1 VSFDADGKAKME
13 PFLTGFL
20 LDEKADPPMWGRP
33 NDVMVMRDGSMLVSD
48 DQNGIIY
55 RVSLRQEVSFQSQGA
70 AAMFAA
76 ALSFPPTCPAFAADD
91 APRKAEACLAC
102 HGSGGNS
109 TDPVMPS
116 LAGQPAQSISLQL
129 FMFREGNRKDPQM
142 TPMAANLSN
151 AEMNELAAY
160 FSKQKPAAPS
170 HKTALRTPRPGATSP
185 SSTTACSAMVPRSS
199 ACSTSRGSRASSSP
213 TESSVCAASGPRR
226 EPISTET

>member
-1 VSFDADGKAKME
+1 VSFSHK
-13 PFLTGFL
+13 
-20 LDEKADPPMWGRP
+20 
-33 NDVMVMRDGSMLVSD
+33 S
-48 DQNGIIY
+48 
-55 RVSLRQEVSFQSQGA
+55 A

-91 APRKAEACLAC
+91 APQKAEACLAC

-109 TDPVMPS
+109 TDPAMPS
-116 LAGQPAQSISLQL
+116 LAGQPAKFISLQL

-170 HKTALRTPRPGATSP
+170 HKTAPENAAAGRHLTEQHHCVQCHGSALLGLQHIPRLAGQQFAYLRAQLRGFRAKTRADFDGNMTSAAELLSEKDIEILADYLSGLTPLRD
-185 SSTTACSAMVPRSS
+185 
-199 ACSTSRGSRASSSP
+199 
-213 TESSVCAASGPRR
+213 
-226 EPISTET
+226 